1 MYIFVLRAR
10 RQNMQKRCQNIY
22 GNKQIMKLF
31 VDGLDV
37 LINCVFKNEKT
48 DFIFA
53 LPNRQRFCIF
63 PIMVTNHGL

>member
-10 RQNMQKRCQNIY
+10 RQNMQNRCQNIY
-22 GNKQIMKLF
+22 GNKWKMKMF
-31 VDGLDV
+31 VVGLNV
-37 LINCVFKNEKT
+37 CLNHKCKNEKT

-63 PIMVTNHGL
+63 PIMVTKHGL